1 MLSSP
6 SVVHIAPSPID
17 ANSLLLV
24 SHKSSFLY
32 RVADESSE
40 AQLEVRAEIAHGD
53 GVVTRQF
60 AWHAAAPDSDPS
72 VAQLC
77 ATHLLIRDVSRLA
90 ETPLYTRHLRDAG
103 LTSEAAWNP
112 HKLTELAFTA
122 GKAIVGV
129 DTRLSGDAAN
139 AWSVPDADLVQA
151 LSLDF
156 NPTAVHYMACG
167 GVDGIVRIFDLRRT
181 AEPALRLKNHQHWVN
196 ALRYSVFNDQMLL
209 TGGGDNSLK
218 VYSIWSASAAKQAAL
233 RGAGGGA
240 EDEQQQRQ
248 TAEAASRAKDKLALD
263 ITEHEDAVR
272 TVAWSAGNKRL
283 FASGSYTGRVVLTLM
298 Q

>member
-1 MLSSP
+1 MLASP
-6 SVVHIAPSPID
+6 SVVHIAPSPVD
-17 ANSLLLV
+17 ANAILLV

-32 RVADESSE
+32 RVADESPD

-60 AWHAAAPDSDPS
+60 AWHAATTDSHPS

-77 ATHLLIRDVSRLA
+77 ATHLLIRDSSRLA

-112 HKLTELAFTA
+112 HKLNELALTA
-122 GKAIVGV
+122 GKAVVGV
-129 DTRLSGDAAN
+129 DTRLSGDAAA
-139 AWSVPDADLVQA
+139 AWTVPEADLVQA
-151 LSLDF
+151 LSVDF

-181 AEPALRLKNHQHWVN
+181 AEPALRLKNHQHWVT
-196 ALRYSVFNDQMLL
+196 ALRYSIFNDQMLL
-209 TGGGDNSLK
+209 TAGADNSLK
-218 VYSIWSASAAKQAAL
+218 VYSIWSTSAAKQAAQ
-233 RGAGGGA
+233 RQAGGA
-240 EDEQQQRQ
+240 DDEQTQRQ

-272 TVAWSAGNKRL
+272 TVAWAAGNKRL